1 MAINRGKK
9 FEEVVKQAFENEKV
23 NQEKYSIEDF
33 TETIMNDLDWQY
45 ADSLIPEYI
54 EALDDEYFLDEEETE
69 TL

>member
-1 MAINRGKK
+1 
-9 FEEVVKQAFENEKV
+9 
-23 NQEKYSIEDF
+23 
-33 TETIMNDLDWQY
+33 MNDLDWQY